1 MRILPVRVFS
11 IAAPAAVAVLVMTV
25 AACGSSGGSSS
36 GSSPS
41 ASASSG
47 ASGMASS
54 AASSAAP
61 TSAAP
66 TASSGGGSAADA
78 SQIKANW
85 VAFFNPKTPVAKR
98 VSLLQNGSTF
108 ASIIKAQA
116 SSPLA
121 SSATSSVTAVT
132 VESATQAKVTY
143 SILVGGAAALKNQPG
158 VAVKQGGVWKV
169 GDQSFCALLTL
180 ENNGKAPTACAGAA
194 G

>member
-1 MRILPVRVFS
+1 MRFPPARVFS
-11 IAAPAAVAVLVMTV
+11 TAALAALTVAV
-25 AACGSSGGSSS
+25 AACGSGNGSSS

-41 ASASSG
+41 ASSSPASAAATS
-47 ASGMASS
+47 ATPSS
-54 AASSAAP
+54 ARPSASPAGGG
-61 TSAAP
+61 
-66 TASSGGGSAADA
+66 SSGGGSSSAATK
-78 SQIKANW
+78 IKTNW

-98 VSLLQNGSTF
+98 VSLLQNGATF

-116 SSPLA
+116 SSALA
-121 SSATSSVTAVT
+121 SSATSSVSAVT
-132 VESATQAKVTY
+132 AESATEAKVTY
-143 SILVGGAAALKNQPG
+143 SILVGGAPALKNQPG

>member
-11 IAAPAAVAVLVMTV
+11 IAALAVLAMTV

-41 ASASSG
+41 ASASG
-47 ASGMASS
+47 PASS

-61 TSAAP
+61 S
-66 TASSGGGSAADA
+66 ASSGGGSAADV

-108 ASIIKAQA
+108 ASIIRAQA
-116 SSPLA
+116 SSALA
-121 SSATSSVTAVT
+121 SSATSSVAAVT
-132 VESATQAKVTY
+132 VESPTQAKVTY
-143 SILVGGAAALKNQPG
+143 SILVGGTAALKNQPG
-158 VAVKQGGVWKV
+158 VAVKEGGVWKV

>member
-11 IAAPAAVAVLVMTV
+11 IAALAVLAMTV

-41 ASASSG
+41 ASASG
-47 ASGMASS
+47 PASS

-61 TSAAP
+61 S
-66 TASSGGGSAADA
+66 ASSGGGSAADA

-116 SSPLA
+116 SSALA
-121 SSATSSVTAVT
+121 SSATSSVSAVT
-132 VESATQAKVTY
+132 VESPTQAKVTY
-143 SILVGGAAALKNQPG
+143 SILVGGTAALKNQPG

-169 GDQSFCALLTL
+169 GVQSFCALLTL